1 MITIANHAV
10 FCKAKKRKSRQNPL
24 LFHGF
29 STAIAAPYI
38 KPPPIAQNEERALR
52 GGLHSFLR
60 PFGRTFVPN
69 GRISERS
76 LQFSNFRLILWVNQ
90 KYPSGVLYLLKGGTK
105 LKKETYDVTG
115 MSCAACSSRVEKA
128 VSKQPGA
135 QQVAVNL
142 LKNSMVVEY
151 DETQLS
157 SAQIIAAVEKA
168 GYGASLHA
176 KPGSAPAAKDVE
188 KGGASAAQKAY
199 SGMKKRLALSL
210 VFTIPLFYL
219 SMGHM
224 MGWPLPA
231 CFLGME
237 NAMTFAFTQFLLLLP
252 IVHINRQY
260 YIVGFRTL
268 WQRSPN
274 MDSLIALGSSA
285 AIVYGIYAIY
295 KIGIGFGQMD
305 MDTVHTYMMELYF
318 ESAGTILTL
327 ITMGKTM
334 EARAKG
340 KTSDAITKLMDLA
353 PKTAT
358 VERDGAE
365 SVIPVEEVQLGDV
378 LIVKAGESIPVDGVV
393 LEGTSSVDESALTGE
408 SIPVEKQ
415 IGDSVIGATINKSGY
430 FKMRATKVGDDTA
443 LSQIVRLV
451 DEATSSKAPIAKLAD
466 KVSGVFVPAVITIAV
481 IATAAWLLTG
491 HSVEFSLSIGISV
504 LVISCPCALGL
515 ATPTAIMVG
524 TGRGAVNGILIKSAE
539 ALETTHSVNTVVLD
553 KTGTITQGKPVVT
566 DLVGGTAD
574 EKALLTVAASLEK
587 LSEHPL
593 SEAVVAEAEK
603 QQLTLLPVTDFAQI
617 PGQGISGVIQGRRC
631 LAGNRRMMEA
641 NGIADDALLARGDAL
656 AEDGKTPL
664 YFAADGRLIGLIAVA
679 DVVKPTSAQAIAEL
693 SHMGIEVVMLT
704 GDNARTAEAIR
715 RQVGVDRVVAE
726 VMPQDKER
734 EIRRLQES
742 GKKVA
747 MVGDGI
753 NDAPALARADVGIAI
768 GAGTDV
774 AIESADIVLMRS
786 DLLDVSTAVQLSRA
800 VIRNIKQNLFWAFF
814 YNAIGIPIAAGVFY
828 PAFQLKMNP
837 MLGALAMSFSSVFVV
852 SNALRLRWFKARHT
866 AAAKPVSSPSDSG
879 VEIANDQTTARNEKG
894 ETNMEK
900 IISIEGMA
908 CMHCVNHVQTALAAV
923 PGVQEAKV
931 DLESKSATVRTDGSV
946 TDAALKAAV
955 DGAGYQAV
963 SIR

>member
-1 MITIANHAV
+1 M
-10 FCKAKKRKSRQNPL
+10 
-24 LFHGF
+24 
-29 STAIAAPYI
+29 
-38 KPPPIAQNEERALR
+38 
-52 GGLHSFLR
+52 
-60 PFGRTFVPN
+60 
-69 GRISERS
+69 
-76 LQFSNFRLILWVNQ
+76 
-90 KYPSGVLYLLKGGTK
+90 
-105 LKKETYDVTG
+105 KKETYDVTG

-128 VSKQPGA
+128 VARQSGV
-135 QQVAVNL
+135 QQVSVNL

-151 DETQLS
+151 DESALS
-157 SAQIIAAVEKA
+157 SAQIVAAVEQA
-168 GYGASLHA
+168 GYGASLHE
-176 KPGSAPAAKDVE
+176 KPGAAVPAAK
-188 KGGASAAQKAY
+188 GGGQGGLSAAQQAY
-199 SGMKKRLALSL
+199 RGMKKRLALSL
-210 VFTIPLFYL
+210 VFTVPLFYL

-224 MGWPLPA
+224 MGWPLPG
-231 CFLGME
+231 CFLGTE
-237 NAMTFAFTQFLLLLP
+237 NALVFAFTQFLLLLP
-252 IVHINRQY
+252 IVFLNRQY
-260 YIVGFRTL
+260 YIGGAKAL
-268 WQRSPN
+268 IQRAPN
-274 MDSLIALGSSA
+274 MDSLIALGSGA

-295 KIGIGFGQMD
+295 RIGIGFGQMD

-340 KTSDAITKLMDLA
+340 KTSEAITKLMDLA

-358 VERDGAE
+358 VERDGTE
-365 SVIPVEEVQLGDV
+365 RVIPAAEVQPGDV
-378 LIVKAGESIPVDGVV
+378 LIVRAGESVPVDGVV
-393 LEGTSSVDESALTGE
+393 LEGASAVDESALTGE

-415 IGDSVIGATINKSGY
+415 AGDTVIGATINKSGY

-466 KVSGVFVPAVITIAV
+466 KVSGVFVPVVIAIAV
-481 IATAAWLLTG
+481 IAALAWLLTG
-491 HSVEFSLSIGISV
+491 HSVEFSLSVGISV

-524 TGRGAVNGILIKSAE
+524 TGRGAANGILIKSAE
-539 ALETTHSVNTVVLD
+539 ALETAHSVNTVVLD

-566 DLVGGTAD
+566 DVLTLGTERD
-574 EKALLTVAASLEK
+574 ELLTVAASLEK
-587 LSEHPL
+587 RSEHPL
-593 SEAVVAEAEK
+593 AEAIAAEAEK
-603 QQLTLLPVTDFAQI
+603 ARLTLLPVEHFEQI
-617 PGQGISGVIQGRRC
+617 PGQGLRAAVDDRDC

-641 NGIADDALLARGDAL
+641 NGISGDPLFSRGEAL

-664 YFAADGRLIGLIAVA
+664 YFAREGRLLGLIAVA
-679 DVVKPTSAQAIAEL
+679 DVVKPTSAQAVAEL
-693 SHMGIEVVMLT
+693 SAMGIEVVMLT
-704 GDNARTAEAIR
+704 GDNERTAEAIR

-726 VMPQDKER
+726 VLPQDKER
-734 EIRRLQES
+734 EIRRLQEG

-828 PAFQLKMNP
+828 PAFHLKMNP

-852 SNALRLRWFKARHT
+852 SNALRLRWFKARH
-866 AAAKPVSSPSDSG
+866 AAPQEQSSSPHG
-879 VEIANDQTTARNEKG
+879 GAEIASSEQTANEEKG
-894 ETNMEK
+894 ETTMEK
-900 IISIEGMA
+900 VISIEGMA
-908 CMHCVNHVQTALAAV
+908 CMHCVKHVQEALAAV
-923 PGVQEAKV
+923 PGVQEVTV
-931 DLESKSATVRTDGSV
+931 DLEGKSATVSVDGSV
-946 TDAALKAAV
+946 TDEALKAAV
-955 DGAGYQAV
+955 DGAGYEALSV
-963 SIR
+963 R

>member
-29 STAIAAPYI
+29 STAIAVPYI

-69 GRISERS
+69 GRISERG

-90 KYPSGVLYLLKGGTK
+90 KYPSGVLYLFKGGTK

-168 GYGASLHA
+168 GFGASLHA
-176 KPGSAPAAKDVE
+176 KPGSAPAVE

-252 IVHINRQY
+252 IVYINRQY
-260 YIVGFRTL
+260 YFVGFRTL

-327 ITMGKTM
+327 ITMGTTM

-466 KVSGVFVPAVITIAV
+466 KVSGVFVPVVITIAV

-593 SEAVVAEAEK
+593 SEAIVAEAEK

-641 NGIADDALLARGDAL
+641 NGIADNALLARGDAL

-852 SNALRLRWFKARHT
+852 SNALRLRWFKAKHT

-879 VEIANDQTTARNEKG
+879 VEIASKENTASEKG

>member
-1 MITIANHAV
+1 M
-10 FCKAKKRKSRQNPL
+10 
-24 LFHGF
+24 
-29 STAIAAPYI
+29 
-38 KPPPIAQNEERALR
+38 
-52 GGLHSFLR
+52 
-60 PFGRTFVPN
+60 
-69 GRISERS
+69 
-76 LQFSNFRLILWVNQ
+76 
-90 KYPSGVLYLLKGGTK
+90 
-105 LKKETYDVTG
+105 KKETYDVTG

-151 DETQLS
+151 DESQLS

-176 KPGSAPAAKDVE
+176 KPGSAPAAQATE
-188 KGGASAAQKAY
+188 AGGASAAQKAY
-199 SGMKKRLALSL
+199 SDMKKRLALSL
-210 VFTIPLFYL
+210 IFTIPLFYL

-224 MGWPLPA
+224 MGWPLSA

-252 IVHINRQY
+252 IVYINRQY
-260 YIVGFRTL
+260 YIVGFKTL

-305 MDTVHTYMMELYF
+305 MDTVHTYMIELYF

-358 VERDGAE
+358 VERNGVE

-415 IGDSVIGATINKSGY
+415 AGDAVIGATINKSGY

-466 KVSGVFVPAVITIAV
+466 KVSGVFVPVVITIAV

-491 HSVEFSLSIGISV
+491 HSVEFALSIGISV

-566 DLVGGTAD
+566 DIVDGGIGRD
-574 EKALLTVAASLEK
+574 KLLSVAASLEK

-593 SEAVVAEAEK
+593 SEAIVAEAEK
-603 QQLTLLPVTDFAQI
+603 ESLTLLPVDKFEQI
-617 PGQGISGVIQGRRC
+617 PGQGIRGEVEGKLC

-641 NGIADDALLARGDAL
+641 NHIEGSALLAQGEAL

-664 YFAADGRLIGLIAVA
+664 YFALDGKLIGLIAVA
-679 DVVKPTSAQAIAEL
+679 DIVKPTSAQAIAEL
-693 SHMGIEVVMLT
+693 SNMGIEVVMLT
-704 GDNARTAEAIR
+704 GDNAKTAEAIR

-726 VMPQDKER
+726 VLPQDKER
-734 EIRRLQES
+734 EIRRLQEG

-753 NDAPALARADVGIAI
+753 NDAPALARADA
-768 GAGTDV
+768 DV

-814 YNAIGIPIAAGVFY
+814 YNAIGIPIAAGIFY

-852 SNALRLRWFKARHT
+852 SNALRLRWFKAKHT
-866 AAAKPVSSPSDSG
+866 AAAPKTVSSPSDSG
-879 VEIANDQTTARNEKG
+879 VEIANNQTMASNNEKG

-900 IISIEGMA
+900 VISIEGMA
-908 CMHCVNHVQTALAAV
+908 CMHCVNHVQQALSAV
-923 PGVQEAKV
+923 PGVKEAKV
-931 DLESKSATVRTDGSV
+931 DLESKSATVSVDGSV

-955 DGAGYQAV
+955 DEAGYQAV

>member
-1 MITIANHAV
+1 M
-10 FCKAKKRKSRQNPL
+10 
-24 LFHGF
+24 
-29 STAIAAPYI
+29 
-38 KPPPIAQNEERALR
+38 
-52 GGLHSFLR
+52 
-60 PFGRTFVPN
+60 
-69 GRISERS
+69 
-76 LQFSNFRLILWVNQ
+76 
-90 KYPSGVLYLLKGGTK
+90 
-105 LKKETYDVTG
+105 KKETYDVTG

-128 VSKQPGA
+128 VAKQPGA

-151 DETQLS
+151 DESQLS

-176 KPGSAPAAKDVE
+176 KPGSAPAAQTAE
-188 KGGASAAQKAY
+188 TGGASAAQKAY
-199 SGMKKRLALSL
+199 NDMKKRLVLSL
-210 VFTIPLFYL
+210 IFTIPLFYL

-224 MGWPLPA
+224 MSWPLPA

-252 IVHINRQY
+252 IVYINRQY
-260 YIVGFRTL
+260 YIVGFKTL

-358 VERDGAE
+358 VERNGVE

-378 LIVKAGESIPVDGVV
+378 LIVKAGESVPVDGVV
-393 LEGTSSVDESALTGE
+393 LEGTSSIDESALTGE

-415 IGDSVIGATINKSGY
+415 AGDSVIGATINKSGY

-451 DEATSSKAPIAKLAD
+451 DEATSSKAPI
-466 KVSGVFVPAVITIAV
+466 V
-481 IATAAWLLTG
+481 IATTAWLLTG
-491 HSVEFSLSIGISV
+491 HSVEFALSIGISV

-566 DLVGGTAD
+566 DVVDGGIGRD
-574 EKALLTVAASLEK
+574 KLLSVAASLEK

-593 SEAVVAEAEK
+593 SEAIVAEAEK
-603 QQLTLLPVTDFAQI
+603 ESLTFLSVDKFEQI
-617 PGQGISGVIQGRRC
+617 PGQGIRGEVEGQLC

-641 NGIADDALLARGDAL
+641 NRIEKSDLLARGEAL

-664 YFAADGRLIGLIAVA
+664 YFALDGKLIGLIAVA
-679 DVVKPTSAQAIAEL
+679 DIVKPTSAQAIAEL
-693 SHMGIEVVMLT
+693 SNMGIEVVMLT
-704 GDNARTAEAIR
+704 GDNAKTAEAIR

-726 VMPQDKER
+726 VLPQDKER
-734 EIRRLQES
+734 EIRRLQGG

-800 VIRNIKQNLFWAFF
+800 VIRNIKENLFWAFF
-814 YNAIGIPIAAGVFY
+814 YNAIGIPIAAGIFY

-852 SNALRLRWFKARHT
+852 SNALRLRWFKAKHT
-866 AAAKPVSSPSDSG
+866 AAAPKTVSSPSDSG
-879 VEIANDQTTARNEKG
+879 VEIANSHTMASNNEKG

-900 IISIEGMA
+900 VISIEGMA
-908 CMHCVNHVQTALAAV
+908 CMHCVNHVQQALSAI
-923 PGVQEAKV
+923 PGVKEAKV
-931 DLESKSATVRTDGSV
+931 DLESKSATVSVDGSV

-955 DGAGYQAV
+955 DEAGYQAV

>member
-1 MITIANHAV
+1 M
-10 FCKAKKRKSRQNPL
+10 
-24 LFHGF
+24 
-29 STAIAAPYI
+29 
-38 KPPPIAQNEERALR
+38 
-52 GGLHSFLR
+52 
-60 PFGRTFVPN
+60 
-69 GRISERS
+69 
-76 LQFSNFRLILWVNQ
+76 
-90 KYPSGVLYLLKGGTK
+90 
-105 LKKETYDVTG
+105 KKETYDVTG

-128 VSKQPGA
+128 VAKQPGA

-151 DETQLS
+151 DESRLS

-176 KPGSAPAAKDVE
+176 KPGSAPAAQTAE
-188 KGGASAAQKAY
+188 AGGATAAQKAY
-199 SGMKKRLALSL
+199 QSMKKRLALSL
-210 VFTIPLFYL
+210 LFTIPLFYL

-252 IVHINRQY
+252 IVYINRQY
-260 YIVGFRTL
+260 YIVGFKTL

-274 MDSLIALGSSA
+274 MDSLIALGSGA

-295 KIGIGFGQMD
+295 KIGIGFGRMD

-358 VERDGAE
+358 VERNGVE

-378 LIVKAGESIPVDGVV
+378 LIVKAGESVPVDGVV

-415 IGDSVIGATINKSGY
+415 AGDSVIGATINKSGY

-466 KVSGVFVPAVITIAV
+466 KVSGVFVPVVITIAV

-491 HSVEFSLSIGISV
+491 HSVEFALSIGISV

-566 DLVGGTAD
+566 DVVDGGIGRD
-574 EKALLTVAASLEK
+574 KLLSVAASLEK

-593 SEAVVAEAEK
+593 SEAIVAEAEK
-603 QQLTLLPVTDFAQI
+603 EQLALFPVTDFAQI
-617 PGQGISGVIQGRRC
+617 PGQGISGSIRGKKC

-641 NGIADDALLARGDAL
+641 NGISDDALLSRGEAL

-664 YFAADGRLIGLIAVA
+664 YFASEGRLIGLIAVA

-693 SHMGIEVVMLT
+693 SGMGIEVVMLT

-726 VMPQDKER
+726 VLPQDKER
-734 EIRRLQES
+734 EIRRLQEG

-753 NDAPALARADVGIAI
+753 NDAPALARAGVGIAI

-828 PAFQLKMNP
+828 PAFHLKMNP

-852 SNALRLRWFKARHT
+852 SNALRLRWFKAKHT
-866 AAAKPVSSPSDSG
+866 AAAPKTVSSPSDRG
-879 VEIANDQTTARNEKG
+879 VEIASKEIMASNEKG

-900 IISIEGMA
+900 VISIEGMA
-908 CMHCVNHVQTALAAV
+908 CMHCVKHVQEALAAV
-923 PGVQEAKV
+923 PGVQEVTV
-931 DLESKSATVRTDGSV
+931 DLEGKSATVSVDGSV
-946 TDAALKAAV
+946 TDEALKSAV
-955 DGAGYQAV
+955 DGAGYEALSV
-963 SIR
+963 R